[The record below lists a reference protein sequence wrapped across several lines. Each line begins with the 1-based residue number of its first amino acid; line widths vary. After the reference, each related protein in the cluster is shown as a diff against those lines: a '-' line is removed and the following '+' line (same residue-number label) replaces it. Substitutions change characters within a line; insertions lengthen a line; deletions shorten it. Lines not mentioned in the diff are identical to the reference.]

1 MSIFEEIYT
10 ARSDRR
16 VIKFYKNLSIRDRM
30 LMNSQ
35 IFRAYFLSFL
45 LFFVLAG
52 QVRGDELLDKAQE
65 YEQVHQQWSSPGYGG
80 VIQHQF
86 TSPDSWETQVLGNQG
101 DSCEHTG
108 LHLGAAALRY
118 AVTRSPQDLE
128 LVRRDVE
135 TLHVFFR
142 ITQTPGFIARYAAED
157 EWPYNI
163 GHPTNRTVYGS
174 GQWEGSFYINNTSR
188 DMYCGWFFGMSLAHE
203 LVDDSDLRA
212 TIEEDMVDVITALDA
227 QNWWILGEDGN
238 PTSAAPNPLKYMAA
252 NWTLATAVAT
262 GDPEIWAIYE
272 DLSAAAVALLPV
284 ETFSFFNIY
293 QSYYAFSLSHQSF
306 FGLMRHESDQER
318 LDQYRQWFLKGIHDP
333 VANTHNAL
341 FDLMYLGAF
350 DHAEEAEDYQEISAD
365 IIKSVTDF
373 PEPPLFKIPIELSE
387 WPLDPFSELMVSLQ
401 ELLSIDLGFELQS
414 QEPREIA
421 DRCHKNFLWHSSPYV
436 LTCTGVN
443 EALLL
448 PGHDYLLAYWLGRYM
463 DIIPPG
469 NPYLDDDDDDAND
482 DVDDDDADDDID
494 DDADDDANDDADDDA
509 VDDDTGGGVSPDS
522 GPDDDDDDEGSCCG

>member
-1 MSIFEEIYT
+1 MIENH
-10 ARSDRR
+10 R
-16 VIKFYKNLSIRDRM
+16 
-30 LMNSQ
+30 
-35 IFRAYFLSFL
+35 FRAYFLSFL
-45 LFFVLAG
+45 LFFVLAAPG
-52 QVRGDELLDKAQE
+52 NSDELLDKALE
-65 YEQVHQQWSSPGYGG
+65 YEQVHQQWSSPGFGG

-86 TSPDSWETQVLGNQG
+86 TSPDSWETEFLGNQG

-118 AVTRSPQDLE
+118 AVTQDPQDLE
-128 LVRRDVE
+128 LLRRDVE
-135 TLHVFFR
+135 TLHTFFR

-163 GHPTNRTVYGS
+163 GHPTDRTIYGT
-174 GQWEGSFYINNTSR
+174 GEWEGSFYINNTSR

-203 LVDDSDLRA
+203 LVDDEEIRA

-238 PTSAAPNPLKYMAA
+238 PTNAAPNPLKYMAA

-272 DLSAAAVALLPV
+272 DLSAVAVNLLPV

-306 FGLMRHESDQER
+306 FGLLRSEGDPDR
-318 LDQYRQWFLKGIHDP
+318 LDQYRQWFLRGIHDP
-333 VANTHNAL
+333 VANTHNAF
-341 FDLMYLGAF
+341 FDLIYLSAF
-350 DHAEEAEDYQEISAD
+350 DHAEDAPDYQEISAD
-365 IIKSVTDF
+365 VIKSVSDF

-387 WPLDPFSELMVSLQ
+387 LPLDSLSELMVSLQ
-401 ELLSIDLGFELQS
+401 DLLNIDLGFELQS
-414 QEPREIA
+414 LDPQEIA

-436 LTCTGVN
+436 LTCTGTN

-463 DIIPPG
+463 NIIPPG
-469 NPYLDDDDDDAND
+469 NPYLDDDDDDAD
-482 DVDDDDADDDID
+482 DDLDDDVVDDDDINDDPTDDDL
-494 DDADDDANDDADDDA
+494 
-509 VDDDTGGGVSPDS
+509 DDDTVQADQG
-522 GPDDDDDDEGSCCG
+522 DDDDDDEASCCG